1 MTIMRG
7 ALYDEYRKRR
17 GDLQGLVPT
26 SPLPVHFNTNAG
38 SMGELEKAVKYLQDL
53 IAALPP
59 QLCK

>member
-7 ALYDEYRKRR
+7 TLYDEYRKRQ
-17 GDLQGLVPT
+17 GGVQGLVPT
-26 SPLPVHFNTNAG
+26 SPLPVHFNPKAG
-38 SMGELEKAVKYLQDL
+38 SAEELGKAVKYLQDL